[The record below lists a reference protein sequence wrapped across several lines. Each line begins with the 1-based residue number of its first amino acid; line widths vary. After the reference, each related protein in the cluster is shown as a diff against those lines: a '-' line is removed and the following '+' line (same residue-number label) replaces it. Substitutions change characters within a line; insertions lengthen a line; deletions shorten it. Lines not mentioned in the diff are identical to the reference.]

1 MIEPARTAPTW
12 LLCLMGSG
20 EFEPWASNLERELLA
35 AATGDGSVAIVA
47 TASAPEGPAYHA
59 WTERGLMHYAELGV
73 PAHVADL
80 RGRDDAFRG
89 DVVAAIATASLVVIS
104 GGNAAYLATTLADSP
119 AWAAMRALLD
129 RGGAIAACSA
139 GAMVLGQ
146 AAPPRMSAD
155 LRTEDVETGLELLS
169 DVWIWP
175 HWDGTSD
182 EIRERLLELTPH
194 DVDLLLIDESTAA
207 VAREARWDTFGRGR
221 TEWIRRAT
229 GDGLLAS

>member
-20 EFEPWASNLERELLA
+20 EFEPWASGLEHDLLA
-35 AATGDGSVAIVA
+35 EATGDGSVAIVA

-59 WTERGLMHYAELGV
+59 WTEKGLAHYAELGA

-89 DVVAAIATASLVVIS
+89 DVVATIASASLVFMS

-119 AWAAMRALLD
+119 AWSAMRALLD
-129 RGGAIAACSA
+129 RGGAIAGCSA

-146 AAPPRMSAD
+146 AAPPRMAAD
-155 LRTEDVETGLELLS
+155 LQTEDVETGLELLS
-169 DVWIWP
+169 DAWIWP
-175 HWDGTSD
+175 HWNGTSD
-182 EIRERLLELTPH
+182 EIRERLLDVTPH
-194 DVDLLLIDESTAA
+194 DVDLLLIDETTAA
-207 VAREARWDTFGRGR
+207 VARDGRWDTFGRGR
-221 TEWIRRAT
+221 ARWIRRAT